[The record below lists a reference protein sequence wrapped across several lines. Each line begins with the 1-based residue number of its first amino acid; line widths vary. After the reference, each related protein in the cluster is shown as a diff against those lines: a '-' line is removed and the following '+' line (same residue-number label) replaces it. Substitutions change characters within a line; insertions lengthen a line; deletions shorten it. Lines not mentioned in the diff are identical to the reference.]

1 MLTLKMFPERSV
13 DHVIL
18 REALMS
24 LPTFVASEADTGERF
39 HPKTTDVKP
48 TVAKE
53 EKSQE
58 PHSPSSTRAYKCLYK
73 ISIIQMSS
81 YFRRQRDDYE
91 KGMITKVVFYEE
103 IESLYSLASQTSR

>member
-1 MLTLKMFPERSV
+1 MFPERSV

-24 LPTFVASEADTGERF
+24 FPTFVASEADTGERF

-53 EKSQE
+53 EKSHK
-58 PHSPSSTRAYKCLYK
+58 P
-73 ISIIQMSS
+73 
-81 YFRRQRDDYE
+81 FFD
-91 KGMITKVVFYEE
+91 
-103 IESLYSLASQTSR
+103 